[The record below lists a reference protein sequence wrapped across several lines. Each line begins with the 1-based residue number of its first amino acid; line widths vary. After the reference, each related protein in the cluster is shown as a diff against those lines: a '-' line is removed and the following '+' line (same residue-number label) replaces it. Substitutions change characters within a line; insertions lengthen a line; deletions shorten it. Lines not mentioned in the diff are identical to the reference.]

1 MVTLSIG
8 LAAAIRIGLIILF
21 LPFSALDKA
30 LNFRGAVGQARE
42 AVSNTTVATG
52 LIVVGLFVEVFM
64 SLGVVTGIADRACAF
79 VLAGY
84 CGVTALLW
92 KQFWKPGDF
101 WSSNNG
107 QGRTLFWDFL
117 KNFALGAGF
126 LLITFGT
133 DAASV
138 GRFVAHPLSSSHPYN
153 VTQEHV
159 DRELGH

>member
-1 MVTLSIG
+1 MMTLSIG
-8 LAAAIRIGLIILF
+8 LTAAVRIGLILLF
-21 LPFSALDKA
+21 LPFSALDKV

-42 AVSNTTVATG
+42 VVSNTTVATG
-52 LIVVGLFVEVFM
+52 LILVGLFVEVFM

-107 QGRTLFWDFL
+107 QGRMLFWDFL

-138 GRFVAHPLSSSHPYN
+138 SRFFAHPLSSSRPYS

-159 DRELGH
+159 RP

>member
-1 MVTLSIG
+1 MTMLSIG
-8 LAAAIRIGLIILF
+8 LTASIRILLVLLF
-21 LPFSALDKA
+21 LPFSALDKV

-42 AVSNTTVATG
+42 VAPNIAIATG
-52 LIVVGLFVEVFM
+52 LIFVGLFVEIFM
-64 SLGVVTGIADRACAF
+64 SLGVITGIADRACAF

-92 KQFWKPGDF
+92 KRFWKPGDF
-101 WSSNNG
+101 WSSDTG

-117 KNFALGAGF
+117 KNFALAAGF

-138 GRFVAHPLSSSHPYN
+138 GSFFAHPLTSSHPYS
-153 VTQEHV
+153 VTEEHV
-159 DRELGH
+159 RP

>member
-1 MVTLSIG
+1 MVMLSIG
-8 LAAAIRIGLIILF
+8 VAAAIRIGMILLF
-21 LPFSALDKA
+21 LPFSALDKVV
-30 LNFRGAVGQARE
+30 NFRGAVAQARE
-42 AVSNTTVATG
+42 AAPNTTIATA
-52 LIVVGLFVEVFM
+52 LILIGLFVEVFM
-64 SLGVVTGIADRACAF
+64 SIGVITGMADRACAF

-101 WSSNNG
+101 WSSASG

-138 GRFVAHPLSSSHPYN
+138 GHFFAHPLSSSHPYR
-153 VTQEHV
+153 VRQADV
-159 DRELGH
+159 LP